1 MKADNLAL
9 VARKR
14 KDELLSE
21 VAEYFRNGG
30 VRLAS
35 VEDIAQAL
43 GVARSALYYHFGS
56 RGDMVY
62 EILCHNLEM
71 VAAKIREIFDYPLAA
86 TDRLILMI
94 RAVVQLEADNPSLGL
109 SAVFRLDPDLLTGDQ
124 RQGYIAKRDEYEG
137 YFRSVIQQGID
148 GGELRDVDA
157 RIVSFGVLGM
167 LTEFVGWY
175 RPEGPLTPKDIA
187 AIFTD
192 FLLDGLRVR
201 PAGARLKT
209 GAVAEA
215 EPVRPRDAVSR

>member
-1 MKADNLAL
+1 M
-9 VARKR
+9 ARKR

-21 VAEYFRNGG
+21 VAEFFRKGG

-62 EILCHNLEM
+62 AILCHNLEM
-71 VAAKIREIFDYPLAA
+71 VAAKVREILDYPLGA

-94 RAVVQLEADNPSLGL
+94 RAVVQLEAENPSLGL
-109 SAVFRLDPDLLTGDQ
+109 SAVFRLDPDLLTAEQ
-124 RQGYIAKRDEYEG
+124 RKGYIAKRDEYDG

-148 GGELRDVDA
+148 SGEFRDVDA
-157 RIVSFGVLGM
+157 RIVAFGVLAM

-175 RPEGPLTPKDIA
+175 RPEGPLAPKDIA
-187 AIFTD
+187 VIFTD
-192 FLLDGLRVR
+192 LLLDGLRERAAAAPAASPTMLAAEAVR
-201 PAGARLKT
+201 PGMR
-209 GAVAEA
+209 
-215 EPVRPRDAVSR
+215 